1 MTFLTAEQIQTHRT
15 RTVTNARKAVQ
26 EVFGE
31 KFGTALFSTSL
42 RNWGLGPVS
51 TQAFLVGAVDLIQD
65 AWKHHQ
71 DIAGVLLCKNPQGGF
86 IPLYLHLPSLA
97 YKLANK
103 KQGYW
108 VDFNELLEAME

>member
-15 RTVTNARKAVQ
+15 RTVTNAPKAVQ

-31 KFGTALFSTSL
+31 KFGGALFSTSL

>member
-1 MTFLTAEQIQTHRT
+1 MEREPSKCA
-15 RTVTNARKAVQ
+15 
-26 EVFGE
+26 
-31 KFGTALFSTSL
+31 ALFSTSL

-71 DIAGVLLCKNPQGGF
+71 DIAGVLLCKNLQGGF

>member
-31 KFGTALFSTSL
+31 KFGAALFSTSL

-86 IPLYLHLPSLA
+86 IPHLNAAQDCKIKNLSSVFTGLSCA
-97 YKLANK
+97 LS
-103 KQGYW
+103 
-108 VDFNELLEAME
+108 

>member
-1 MTFLTAEQIQTHRT
+1 MTFLTAEQIQTHRS

>member
-31 KFGTALFSTSL
+31 KFGAALFSTSL

-71 DIAGVLLCKNPQGGF
+71 DIAGVLLCKNPQSGF

>member
-1 MTFLTAEQIQTHRT
+1 MTFLTAEQIQTHHT

-31 KFGTALFSTSL
+31 EFGAALFSTSL

-97 YKLANK
+97 YKLANQ

>member
-15 RTVTNARKAVQ
+15 RTVTNAPKAVQ

-31 KFGTALFSTSL
+31 KFGAALFSTSL
-42 RNWGLGPVS
+42 SNWGLGPVS

-108 VDFNELLEAME
+108 VDFTELLEAME